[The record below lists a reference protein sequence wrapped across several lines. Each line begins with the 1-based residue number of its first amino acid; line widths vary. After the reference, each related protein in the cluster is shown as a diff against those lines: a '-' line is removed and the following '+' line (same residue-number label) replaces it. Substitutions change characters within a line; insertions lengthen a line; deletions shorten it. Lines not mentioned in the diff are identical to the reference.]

1 MTGTELRTLRNST
14 GLSQEKFGVLVL
26 GCSGVAVSKWEC
38 GRNPISSLKAA
49 GIEAVVAKYLRKMK
63 RKS

>member
-26 GCSGVAVSKWEC
+26 GCSGVAVSC

-49 GIEAVVAKYLRKMK
+49 GIEAVVAQYLRKMK